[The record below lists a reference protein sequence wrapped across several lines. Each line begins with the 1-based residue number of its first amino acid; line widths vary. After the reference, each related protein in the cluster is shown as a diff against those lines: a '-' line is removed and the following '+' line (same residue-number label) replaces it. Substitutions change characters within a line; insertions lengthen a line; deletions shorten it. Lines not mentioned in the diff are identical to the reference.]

1 MPSPDPIARPAP
13 RSLEIF
19 REAPPE
25 VQSLIKDIMTKERME
40 QHKKTRPDIFQDL
53 LRLIREST
61 P

>member
-1 MPSPDPIARPAP
+1 MPPPDPTSRPAP

-25 VQSLIKDIMTKERME
+25 VQTLIKDIMAKERME
-40 QHKKTRPDIFQDL
+40 QHKKNRQDIFQDL
-53 LRLIREST
+53 QRLIREST